1 MKTQFYLIPLLFF
14 LFVACSGDDDSSKQ
28 ETQKELDV
36 TVANLEGAWLAIE
49 YSENS
54 GFDFEPYI
62 SIDEDEQYTYTFKSD
77 SSFLNTSN
85 LQCNGFFEINQESKK
100 LILNFEEGCIA
111 ESSSST
117 VLSLTSSIMIL
128 LRPAGD
134 EAVKIKY
141 NKQIN

>member
-1 MKTQFYLIPLLFF
+1 MKTRFYLIPLLLF
-14 LFVACSGDDDSSKQ
+14 LFVACSNDDDSIKQ

-36 TVANLEGAWLAIE
+36 TVANLEGTWLAIE

-62 SIDEDEQYTYTFKSD
+62 LIDKDEQYTYTFKSD

-100 LILNFEEGCIA
+100 LTLNFENGCIA

-117 VLSLTSSIMIL
+117 VLSLTSSIIIL

-141 NKQIN
+141 NKQN